1 MYENRAVVE
10 DFVNS
15 SRMRAARIATLV
27 LILAGLVP
35 VFRVLRGTWGLYK
48 YTGDEDELT
57 ASSRRYEEVKAAL
70 PPDAVIG
77 YVAYRRPGRILE
89 HPDTRRDFVAAQYA
103 LAPVVVLIGPRP
115 GIVLGDFLN
124 PRALA
129 RHEAD
134 PAYELIQN
142 FGGGVVLFRVGEE

>member
-1 MYENRAVVE
+1 MYENRTAVE

-27 LILAGLVP
+27 LILAGLIP
-35 VFRVLRGTWGLYK
+35 VFRVLRWTWGLYE
-48 YTGDEDELT
+48 YARGEDELT
-57 ASSRRYEEVKAAL
+57 ALSRRYDEVKAAL

-77 YVAYRRPGRILE
+77 YVAYRRPEVVLE
-89 HPDTRRDFVAAQYA
+89 DPRTRFEFVAARYA
-103 LAPVVVLIGPRP
+103 LAPIMVLNGPRP
-115 GIVLGDFLN
+115 GIVLGNFPN

-134 PAYELIQN
+134 PAFELIQN
-142 FGGGVVLFRVGEE
+142 FGGGVALFRVGEE